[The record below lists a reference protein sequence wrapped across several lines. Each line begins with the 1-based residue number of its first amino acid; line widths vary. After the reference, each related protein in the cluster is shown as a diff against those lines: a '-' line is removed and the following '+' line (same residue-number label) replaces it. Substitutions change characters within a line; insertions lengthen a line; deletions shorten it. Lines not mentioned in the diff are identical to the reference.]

1 MFTQEKLRNAL
12 REHDDAKT
20 HIVGVHINRGT
31 NPLVIEF
38 LPKKHSKLGKQ
49 GLSRHTYEYSDKN
62 PGGKMSWG
70 AAKKQIDTDSRGN
83 PIYRSTDEIA
93 KTNAKYPDFYGD
105 GLGTATEEII
115 SDILNSV
122 TDALPDLPKTVIVML
137 DKPGEYSDFFVNK
150 ARRSKEE
157 EKAEYKANRASI
169 DAKSAATRA
178 ANAQKAEDDPAN
190 VQVKEELKKNV
201 TKFIEDRGYDVK
213 EVNVTLKEV
222 KVKISAASD
231 VKYTWELVYNYGKCI
246 HAACST
252 RKKSPDTKFAEKMV
266 SEFELKRLVVEFESK

>member
-20 HIVGVHINRGT
+20 HIVGVHVNRGT

-70 AAKKQIDTDSRGN
+70 VAKKQIDTDSRGN

-105 GLGTATEEII
+105 GLGTETEEII
-115 SDILNSV
+115 SGILNSV
-122 TDALPDLPKTVIVML
+122 AGDLPDLPKTIIVML
-137 DKPGEYSDFFVNK
+137 DKAGEYSDFFVNK

-169 DAKSAATRA
+169 DAKSASTRA

-190 VQVKEELKKNV
+190 VQIKEELKKNV
-201 TKFIEDRGYDVK
+201 TKFIEDKGYDVA
-213 EVNVTLKEV
+213 EVKVTLKEV

-231 VKYTWELVYNYGKCI
+231 VKYTWELVYNYGKCV

-252 RKKSPDTKFAEKMV
+252 RKKSPDTKFAEKMI